1 MKLTLNFNKIFVS
14 FLLLL
19 SSIAHA
25 QYIEIEEHYTEEELV
40 KDIFLGT
47 NSAACIDVSNISV
60 KGGNF
65 GTYHKSYG
73 YFNANGSS
81 FPIEEGLILST
92 GKAESAKGP
101 NSYILQESASN
112 WLGDS
117 DLEDALHIS
126 STHNATILEFDFIS
140 HNTNRIS
147 FDYMFSS
154 EQYLSYPQSYQCD
167 YTDGFAFLIK
177 KAGSTDRYENIAVI
191 PNTDIPV
198 AVNTIRGRS
207 LNGNCPAQ
215 NEQYFGGFNDNDHP
229 TNFNGQTKV
238 LTAQSEIEPGV
249 KYHIKLVIADQG
261 NPLYDSAVFLK
272 AGSFTGQKNLGPNR
286 MIADGNAL
294 CANQTLTLDAAVA
307 GATSYQW
314 FLNGSPISGANQS
327 EYSVTGPG
335 NYSVEIDDNGCLIKG
350 SIIIEYYS
358 DAAITTKTFMNCDV
372 NFDELIPVDFN
383 TISPQIITHS
393 GSYTIKYYLDEV
405 DAQNGASNNLP
416 NNWNYS
422 SNTTVYVRAEN
433 SYCDPVFG
441 SINFEVGEKISVIRV
456 EITDEICDPEIDG
469 TAETDLSV
477 YENLFSTEAGVHFQ
491 YFDSETKAQN
501 NLGAIAPTLSFSG
514 TKTFYVR
521 IEKSGLC
528 PEIVS
533 VTLTVK
539 SSEISSVL
547 ENKIV
552 CPGQST
558 VLDAG
563 LGYDSYE
570 WNTGETSSSISA
582 GVGEYFVDL
591 EKNGCVYRQHVTVS
605 EAQPPV
611 ITNIEISGNTA
622 VVFVTEES
630 APYLFSLDGIN
641 FQPSNT
647 FTNLPRGL
655 HTMYVKGAD
664 DCAVATEQFVII
676 NLINLITPNGD
687 GYNDELNYEDL
698 KIKNNVTI
706 KVFDR
711 FGNTVHSG
719 NENTLKWDG
728 KSFGKPLPTGTY
740 WYVISWTEPAIGE
753 IKTYHGWVLLKNRN

>member
-1 MKLTLNFNKIFVS
+1 MNLCPIGQRFFLLEIEYFCNPKIRYEINPEFNKIFVS

-238 LTAQSEIEPGV
+238 LAAQ
-249 KYHIKLVIADQG
+249 
-261 NPLYDSAVFLK
+261 
-272 AGSFTGQKNLGPNR
+272 
-286 MIADGNAL
+286 
-294 CANQTLTLDAAVA
+294 
-307 GATSYQW
+307 
-314 FLNGSPISGANQS
+314 
-327 EYSVTGPG
+327 
-335 NYSVEIDDNGCLIKG
+335 
-350 SIIIEYYS
+350 
-358 DAAITTKTFMNCDV
+358 
-372 NFDELIPVDFN
+372 
-383 TISPQIITHS
+383 
-393 GSYTIKYYLDEV
+393 
-405 DAQNGASNNLP
+405 
-416 NNWNYS
+416 
-422 SNTTVYVRAEN
+422 
-433 SYCDPVFG
+433 
-441 SINFEVGEKISVIRV
+441 
-456 EITDEICDPEIDG
+456 
-469 TAETDLSV
+469 
-477 YENLFSTEAGVHFQ
+477 
-491 YFDSETKAQN
+491 
-501 NLGAIAPTLSFSG
+501 
-514 TKTFYVR
+514 
-521 IEKSGLC
+521 
-528 PEIVS
+528 
-533 VTLTVK
+533 
-539 SSEISSVL
+539 
-547 ENKIV
+547 
-552 CPGQST
+552 
-558 VLDAG
+558 
-563 LGYDSYE
+563 
-570 WNTGETSSSISA
+570 
-582 GVGEYFVDL
+582 
-591 EKNGCVYRQHVTVS
+591 
-605 EAQPPV
+605 
-611 ITNIEISGNTA
+611 
-622 VVFVTEES
+622 
-630 APYLFSLDGIN
+630 
-641 FQPSNT
+641 
-647 FTNLPRGL
+647 
-655 HTMYVKGAD
+655 
-664 DCAVATEQFVII
+664 VATEQFVII
-676 NLINLITPNGD
+676 NLINVITPNGD